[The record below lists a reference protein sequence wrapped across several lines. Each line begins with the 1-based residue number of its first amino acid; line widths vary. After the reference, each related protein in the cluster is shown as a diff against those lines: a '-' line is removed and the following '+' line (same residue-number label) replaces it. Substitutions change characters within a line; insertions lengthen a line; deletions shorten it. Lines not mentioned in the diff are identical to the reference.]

1 MDRSLRSARR
11 ARDPLA
17 PGFPLLAS
25 FFGRKYHSNNLKT
38 REFVLKDGKISSDA

>member
-25 FFGRKYHSNNLKT
+25 FFGCNYHSNNLKNMG
-38 REFVLKDGKISSDA
+38 FVFEPEKYCPIA